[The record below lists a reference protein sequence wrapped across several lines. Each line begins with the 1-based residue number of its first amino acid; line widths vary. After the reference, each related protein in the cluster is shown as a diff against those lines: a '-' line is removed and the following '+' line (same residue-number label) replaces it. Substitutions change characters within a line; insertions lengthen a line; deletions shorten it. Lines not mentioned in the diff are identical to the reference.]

1 MMPLKGRCAE
11 KMRIGVAI
19 EDTWAFF
26 KEIFDELCEHHSVT
40 LFQRRTIQSPI
51 FYDRINQSVY
61 DHDLRSFMRN
71 NQVVF
76 FEWASG
82 LLESAS
88 QLPKTCGI
96 VTRLHRYEM
105 YRWADNI
112 RWDVVD
118 KIILV
123 SQAKRGEFI
132 QRFPA
137 QAEKI
142 VVIPEAISLERFALP
157 PKPFNGDLG
166 ILCHLTPRKRVYE
179 LILAFYELNK
189 IRGDYRLHIGGGEH
203 PLFRDY
209 FRALHGLVE
218 KLGLQE
224 RVIFYGRVEQPETW
238 YGNIDIFISNSYSEG
253 LQVSPME
260 AIASGRYCLSHYW
273 EGADE
278 LLPVDSLYLTEQEL
292 IRRILDYSDLSQT
305 QRLEK
310 IAAQQALVRER
321 FDIHKV
327 KGEIRRLVEQVGEFY
342 TDRS

>member
-1 MMPLKGRCAE
+1 MVRE

-26 KEIFDELCEHHSVT
+26 KEIFDEFCEHHSVT

-51 FYDRINQSVY
+51 LYDRINQAVFNR
-61 DHDLRSFMRN
+61 DLRSFLQT

-88 QLPKTCGI
+88 QLPKSCGI

-105 YRWADNI
+105 YRWADHI
-112 RWDVVD
+112 HWDVVD

-123 SQAKRGEFI
+123 SQAKRSEFI
-132 QRFPA
+132 QRFPE

-142 VVIPEAISLERFALP
+142 VVIPEAVSLERFTSSPRA
-157 PKPFNGDLG
+157 FQGDLG

-179 LILAFYELNK
+179 LILAFYELVK

-224 RVIFYGRVEQPETW
+224 KVIFYGRVEQPEIW
-238 YGNIDIFISNSYSEG
+238 YKNIDIFISNSYSEG

-260 AIASGRYCLSHYW
+260 AIASGRYCLSHHW
-273 EGADE
+273 DGADE
-278 LLPVDSLYLTEQEL
+278 LLPVDSLYLTEQEW
-292 IRRILDYSDLSQT
+292 IQRILEYSDLSQA
-305 QRLEK
+305 QKLEK

-327 KGEIRRLVEQVGEFY
+327 KAEIRRLVEQVGALY
-342 TDRS
+342 GDDPR